1 VIAALV
7 DAGFDRPPATRRVR
21 ERSTFPPGR
30 RFDRMDTPVPPLALD
45 IDGTLTDAPGRLDPR
60 AFDVL
65 PSWDAPV
72 VLATGKAF
80 PYPVSLCHYLG
91 LEQTVV
97 AENGGVV
104 LAAGEVSYNADEG
117 RARAAAEAF
126 EARGG
131 DLGWG
136 EFDAVNKWRETEVA
150 VNLSA
155 DETLLRDVADE
166 FGLEVLDTGYAYH
179 LKTPGIQKGDGLRAV
194 CETLGLDPAD
204 FVAVGDSENDASTF
218 GVAGRSY
225 AVANA
230 DDVAK
235 AAADE
240 VLTESYMDG
249 TLSVLES
256 LRE

>member
-1 VIAALV
+1 META
-7 DAGFDRPPATRRVR
+7 
-21 ERSTFPPGR
+21 
-30 RFDRMDTPVPPLALD
+30 VPPIVLD

-60 AFDVL
+60 VFDVL
-65 PSWDAPV
+65 PTWDAPV

-80 PYPVSLCHYLG
+80 PYPVSLCHYIG
-91 LEQTVV
+91 IEQTVV

-104 LAAGEVSYNADEG
+104 LAAGEVSYNAD
-117 RARAAAEAF
+117 RDAAQAAAEEF

-131 DLGWG
+131 DVGWG
-136 EFDAVNKWRETEVA
+136 EFDPVNKWRETEVA

-155 DETLLRDVADE
+155 DEDLLREVAAEYD
-166 FGLEVLDTGYAYH
+166 LEVLDTGYAYH
-179 LKTPGIQKGDGLRAV
+179 VKTPGIEKGDGLRAI
-194 CETLGLDPAD
+194 CETLDLDPAE
-204 FVAVGDSENDASTF
+204 FVAIGDSENDASTF
-218 GVAGRSY
+218 EVAGRSY

-240 VLTESYMDG
+240 VLEESYMDG
-249 TLSVLES
+249 TLSVLDS

>member
-1 VIAALV
+1 
-7 DAGFDRPPATRRVR
+7 
-21 ERSTFPPGR
+21 
-30 RFDRMDTPVPPLALD
+30 MVPPLVLD
-45 IDGTLTDAPGRLDPR
+45 IDGTLTDADGHLDPR

-91 LEQTVV
+91 LPETVV

-104 LAAGEVSYNADEG
+104 LVEGDVTFAGDREDAQAAADE
-117 RARAAAEAF
+117 F
-126 EARGG
+126 VARGG

-136 EFDAVNKWRETEVA
+136 PADTVNRWRETEIA
-150 VNLSA
+150 ISLDA
-155 DETLLRDVADE
+155 DEALLREVSAE
-166 FGLEVLDTGYAYH
+166 FDLEVVDTGFAYHVKSPGVEKAVGLEHVCDRLDY
-179 LKTPGIQKGDGLRAV
+179 
-194 CETLGLDPAD
+194 DPAD
-204 FVAVGDSENDASTF
+204 FVAIGDSENDASTF
-218 GVAGRSY
+218 GVAGQSY

-240 VLTESYMDG
+240 VLEDSYMDG
-249 TLSVLES
+249 TLSVLQSLQES
-256 LRE
+256 